1 MTSVLVAGAAS
12 GIGESIVRSLLGGGA
27 AKVFGTSRTRERLDA
42 LSARLDA
49 DVQARFVPII
59 GDAGDFAGAQFIAD
73 HVTATGGVDAV
84 IAILGRGWWEGSPL
98 LDTTPDTW
106 NSIVNEMLTS
116 HFAFAQAIIPM
127 LAARP
132 DSLYL
137 SLGGGAAF
145 EPTPNAGLVSIS
157 AAGQLMLTR
166 VLARECGPKPPRITE
181 LVINGPVNTAESRHF
196 AQPQWI
202 TDDEVGEI
210 VAEIVLRDKTTWPA
224 ATVNGPI
231 IVINERR

>member
-1 MTSVLVAGAAS
+1 MSSVLVAGAAS
-12 GIGESIVRSLLGGGA
+12 GIGESIVRCLLGGGA
-27 AKVFGTSRTRERLDA
+27 AQVFGTSRTRERLEA
-42 LSARLDA
+42 LSARLEA
-49 DVQARFVPII
+49 DVRARFEPIV
-59 GDAGDFAGAQFIAD
+59 GDAGDFEGAQSIAD
-73 HVTATGGVDAV
+73 RVAAAGGVDAV
-84 IAILGRGWWEGSPL
+84 IAILGRGWWEGGAL

-106 NSIVNEMLTS
+106 NAIMNEMLTG
-116 HFAFAQAIIPM
+116 HFAFARAIIPM

-137 SLGGGAAF
+137 SLGGGSAF
-145 EPTPNAGLVSIS
+145 EPTPKAGLVSIS

-166 VLARECGPKPPRITE
+166 VLARECGPQPPRIAE

-210 VAEIVLRDKTTWPA
+210 VAEIVLRGETTWPA
-224 ATVNGPI
+224 TTVNGPI